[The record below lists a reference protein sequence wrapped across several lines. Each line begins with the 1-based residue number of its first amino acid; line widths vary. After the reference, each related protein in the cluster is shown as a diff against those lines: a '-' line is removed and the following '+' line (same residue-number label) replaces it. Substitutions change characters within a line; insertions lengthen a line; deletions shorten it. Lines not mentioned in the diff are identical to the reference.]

1 MKAKEKKIGAK
12 VKGLITFALISSVL
26 ILAGLGLS
34 NSRFVIA
41 DALQANPENFT
52 ELYFV
57 DHQLLPRQ
65 IEIGEK
71 YGFSFK
77 VRNLENKTLDYHYE
91 IYLTDK
97 ITRKMLKKGE
107 FSLINGQ
114 ETSIPVDFETPDNT
128 GEMQVSVFLVNKR
141 QEVSFWVDKIE
152 AI

>member
-1 MKAKEKKIGAK
+1 MNAKKSKIGAK
-12 VKGLITFALISSVL
+12 VKSLFSFVLISLLL

-34 NSRFVIA
+34 SSRFVIA

-65 IEIGEK
+65 VEIGEK
-71 YGFSFK
+71 YAFSFK
-77 VRNLENKTLDYHYE
+77 VRNLENKTLDYQYE

-97 ITRKMLKKGE
+97 ITRKMLKNGE

-114 ETSIPVDFETPDNT
+114 ETSIPADFETPENT
-128 GEMQVSVFLVNKR
+128 GELQISVSLVNKR
-141 QEVSFWVDKIE
+141 QEISFWVDKIE